1 MSIPDEQP
9 VQHTRAE
16 WLDRHQTL
24 GPYESVGYIGL
35 GEQYNRRLYALR
47 RRHFDR
53 LLLRACLRPDARVLD
68 IGIGNGFY
76 IERYRRLGLR
86 DVRGVDIS
94 PDAVARA
101 AQRFDDYQFAVC
113 DVSAG
118 LPTDIKTAVGF
129 DVVSAMDVLFH
140 IVEDDRFRAALRT
153 CGQAVRPGGR
163 LILSDNFPARTLP
176 ADTSQAYRALSDY
189 EEVLRPLGMV
199 RTELSPVFFISN
211 GQVAAG
217 GLGYTVVSTAWLG
230 FTRALGIAIR
240 RCRPIGEALGAA
252 AGAVLTTAD
261 AVLQT
266 QSTVRGY
273 STKVAVFRRD
283 EGT

>member
-9 VQHTRAE
+9 VPHTRAE
-16 WLDRHQTL
+16 WLDRHQRL

-53 LLLRACLRPDARVLD
+53 LLRRTGLRSDARVLD

-76 IERYRRLGLR
+76 IERYRRLDLR
-86 DVRGVDIS
+86 EVCGVDIS
-94 PDAVARA
+94 SDAVARA

-113 DVSAG
+113 DISTG
-118 LPTDIKTAVGF
+118 LPTDIRADDGF
-129 DVVSAMDVLFH
+129 DLVSVMDVLYH
-140 IVEDDRFRAALRT
+140 IVEDDRFRAALHT

-163 LILSDNFPARTLP
+163 LILSDNFPAAALP
-176 ADTSQAYRALSDY
+176 ADSSQAYHPLSDY
-189 EEVLRPLGMV
+189 EDVLRPLGLV
-199 RTELSPVFFISN
+199 RTEWSPVFFVSN
-211 GQVAAG
+211 GQVAVG
-217 GLGYTVVSTAWLG
+217 GLGYTVASSAWLG
-230 FTRALGIAIR
+230 FAWALGATIR
-240 RCRPIGEALGAA
+240 RCRPIGEAIGAA

-266 QSTVRGY
+266 QSTIEGY
-273 STKVAVFRRD
+273 STKVAVFQRD